1 MSPASPRCATA
12 CSAGSLET
20 VAGLQITGDVAG
32 RVPGVLHVSFPGLEA
47 ETLLVALDQR
57 GIYAASGSACSSG
70 AVDPSHVLLAMGMDR
85 ERALSC
91 VRFSLGYAS
100 SDDDVDAA
108 ITGIS
113 AAVAALHRADVMS
126 R

>member
-1 MSPASPRCATA
+1 MQR
-12 CSAGSLET
+12 GLLET
-20 VAGLQITGDVAG
+20 VAGLQITGDAAG